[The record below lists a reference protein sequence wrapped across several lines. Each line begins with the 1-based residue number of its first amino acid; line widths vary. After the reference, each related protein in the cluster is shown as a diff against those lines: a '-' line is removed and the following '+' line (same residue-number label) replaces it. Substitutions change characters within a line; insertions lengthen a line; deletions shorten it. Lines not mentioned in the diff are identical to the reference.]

1 MERGGS
7 HLATAGLAGPL
18 GGFWTKSQLFIQLFL
33 PQLVGPLDQHPHLRL
48 HPLHLNGTIA
58 WYFYSKPKVAY
69 FWWIILS
76 HERSN
81 TSPKNDYLMYDHPAL
96 ILQEGLGWI
105 IISKVYCVPPTYAPS
120 GRSWTSATESYLCD
134 WVIFTTHPQQV
145 QLALFINGRL
155 SFLLE
160 KNILAITKNNDVHKL
175 EQSSNLGKCGRNLR
189 NVKACWQSRL

>member
-1 MERGGS
+1 MERGS

-18 GGFWTKSQLFIQLFL
+18 GGILNQVTVGYSALSATIGWSSWPT
-33 PQLVGPLDQHPHLRL
+33 PQLRL

-58 WYFYSKPKVAY
+58 WYFYWKPTVAY
-69 FWWIILS
+69 FWWINLS

-81 TSPKNDYLMYDHPAL
+81 TSPKNDYLMYDYPAL

-120 GRSWTSATESYLCD
+120 GRSWTSATESYLCY
-134 WVIFTTHPQQV
+134 WVIFTTHLQQV
-145 QLALFINGRL
+145 QLAIFKNGRL

-160 KNILAITKNNDVHKL
+160 KNILAITKNNDVPKL